1 VNLPLIRPRQFLL
14 ASLMSSL
21 LALGATSAWADLVL
35 PDGSTIPEVHV
46 SEGEDEPT
54 PGDVMR
60 TRNEKVFAD
69 TIQKLKDKGFSEVG
83 NQLPLP
89 AIDQGE
95 HKVELKKVAWD
106 KVTNLRLLGH
116 ANEPL
121 KLLMVL
127 TDGFRQDTRDEVQ
140 QVIQI
145 IKEINQ
151 DAGMPPHR
159 LRLKLH
165 LILSSPKELNKLDL
179 SAEDYREFVEVN
191 KYFASGDVWMQDWGE
206 IGAVMVEGAHKERTV
221 VFDSNRGR
229 GLAELP
235 ERLARNWNGH
245 YIKGP
250 PGRGAGNYGGNIEV
264 TPDDYLVIGN
274 TSTPAIREMF
284 SKMGYMNRMKVL
296 RTDWLLVG
304 HVDEYLS
311 FLPDPNTRLG
321 YKLVKADPIKAMEL
335 MKGTA
340 PRDFTSSL
348 QGMILSAFKMA
359 SSFPE
364 MLALD
369 RRGFLG
375 SYERVGAI
383 HAGLH
388 DVKMDLGGIDSDE
401 LITLQ
406 QEAGAIIDEQVNQ
419 LVAFL
424 REQHGEDMEVPVIS
438 VPTLFH
444 KSRGKFAALTPGV
457 ANMVVLRKH
466 LIIPD
471 PLVPEFQADLKQSL
485 PAAGFKPP
493 VPPGRR
499 GPAPPGDAPGQVP
512 QAARGQDEP
521 EAAAGPEGHAG
532 AAGSGRGLAS
542 DPAWTPARW
551 AGVPR
556 VRVDMLHWGRCERSP
571 WSWPCWS
578 SAAEIH
584 HLRPRLPRR
593 RLRPTRRSWPGRRSR
608 RPGRGS
614 PACTRGTTPGPTS
627 PCGSTRPS

>member
-1 VNLPLIRPRQFLL
+1 MHLPLIQPRQFLL

-21 LALGATSAWADLVL
+21 VALGASPAWADLVL
-35 PDGSTIPEVHV
+35 PDGTSIPEVHV
-46 SEGEDEPT
+46 SEGFEDPT
-54 PGDVMR
+54 PGDVVR

-69 TIQKLKDKGFSEVG
+69 TIQALKDKGFSEVG
-83 NQLPLP
+83 NQLPP
-89 AIDQGE
+89 PQIDQGE
-95 HKVELKKVAWD
+95 HHVELKKVAWD

-140 QVIQI
+140 QVIGI

-151 DAGMPPHR
+151 AAGMPPHR
-159 LRLKLH
+159 ERLKLH
-165 LILSSPKELNKLDL
+165 LILSSPSELNKLDL
-179 SAEDYREFVEVN
+179 SEEDYREHVEVN
-191 KYFASGDVWMQDWGE
+191 KYFSSGDVWMQDWGE
-206 IGAVMVEGAHKERTV
+206 IGAVMVEGASKERTV
-221 VFDSNRGR
+221 LFDSNRGR

-274 TSTPAIREMF
+274 TSTPKIQEMF
-284 SKMGYMNRMKVL
+284 RQMGYQDRMTVL

-304 HVDEYLS
+304 HVDEYIS
-311 FLPDPNTRLG
+311 FLPDPSTRLG
-321 YKLVKADPIKAMEL
+321 YKLVKADPLKAMDL
-335 MKGTA
+335 MKKTA
-340 PRDFTSSL
+340 PRDFSSSL
-348 QGMILSAFKMA
+348 QGMIESAFKMA

-375 SYERVGAI
+375 NYERVGAI

-388 DVKMDLGGIDSDE
+388 NVQMDLGGIDSDQ
-401 LITLQ
+401 LIALQ
-406 QEAGAIIDEQVNQ
+406 QEAASIIDAQIDQ
-419 LVAFL
+419 LVGFL
-424 REQHGEDMEVPVIS
+424 REKHGEDMEVPVIS

-471 PLVPEFQADLKQSL
+471 PLVPEFQADLQKSL
-485 PAAGFKPP
+485 PAAGFQPRL
-493 VPPGRR
+493 VPNLTYHIGVGQLHCGTNTFRHPNRYVHPR
-499 GPAPPGDAPGQVP
+499 YRQAAESRFRQVMRQAQFKKQLKAKMNQKLLPAP
-512 QAARGQDEP
+512 
-521 EAAAGPEGHAG
+521 AGE
-532 AAGSGRGLAS
+532 
-542 DPAWTPARW
+542 
-551 AGVPR
+551 
-556 VRVDMLHWGRCERSP
+556 
-571 WSWPCWS
+571 
-578 SAAEIH
+578 
-584 HLRPRLPRR
+584 
-593 RLRPTRRSWPGRRSR
+593 
-608 RPGRGS
+608 
-614 PACTRGTTPGPTS
+614 
-627 PCGSTRPS
+627 

>member
-1 VNLPLIRPRQFLL
+1 MNLQALRPRRFML
-14 ASLMSSL
+14 ASLLSSL
-21 LALGATSAWADLVL
+21 VALGATPAQADLML
-35 PDGSTIPEVHV
+35 PDGTSIPEVHV
-46 SEGEDEPT
+46 SEGFEEPT

-60 TRNEKVFAD
+60 TRNEQVFAD
-69 TIQKLKDKGFSEVG
+69 TIQALKDKGFQEVG
-83 NQLPLP
+83 NQLPVP
-89 AIDQGE
+89 AKIGVDE
-95 HKVELKKVAWD
+95 HDVELKNVAWD

-140 QVIQI
+140 QVVRI

-151 DAGMPPHR
+151 AAGMPPHR
-159 LRLKLH
+159 ERLKLH
-165 LILSSPKELNKLDL
+165 LILSSPKELNTLDL
-179 SAEDYREFVEVN
+179 SAEDAQEFVEVN

-206 IGAVMVEGAHKERTV
+206 IGAVMVEGATKERTV

-264 TPDDYLVIGN
+264 TPDDFLVIGN
-274 TSTPAIREMF
+274 TSTPEIRAMF
-284 SKMGYMNRMKVL
+284 AQMGYQDRMKVL

-304 HVDEYLS
+304 HVDEYIS
-311 FLPDPNTRLG
+311 FLPAPETRLG
-321 YKLVKADPIKAMEL
+321 YKIVKADPIRAMEL
-335 MKGTA
+335 IQKTA
-340 PRDFTSSL
+340 PPSFASSL
-348 QGMILSAFKMA
+348 RGMIESAFKMA

-375 SYERVGAI
+375 NYERVGAI

-388 DVKMDLGGIDSDE
+388 NVKMDLGGIDSDE
-401 LITLQ
+401 LLAMQ
-406 QEAGAIIDEQVNQ
+406 QEAGSIIEEQVGL

-424 REQHGEDMEVPVIS
+424 REQHGEDMEIPVVS

-444 KSRGKFAALTPGV
+444 KSRGQYAALTPGV

-471 PLVPEFQADLKQSL
+471 PLVPEFQADLKKTL
-485 PAAGFKPP
+485 PAAGF
-493 VPPGRR
+493 VPKLVPNLTYHIGV
-499 GPAPPGDAPGQVP
+499 GQLHCGTNTFRHPNRYVHP
-512 QAARGQDEP
+512 RYRQAA
-521 EAAAGPEGHAG
+521 EARMRSVMRQAKFKKQQPVAAGE
-532 AAGSGRGLAS
+532 
-542 DPAWTPARW
+542 
-551 AGVPR
+551 
-556 VRVDMLHWGRCERSP
+556 
-571 WSWPCWS
+571 
-578 SAAEIH
+578 
-584 HLRPRLPRR
+584 
-593 RLRPTRRSWPGRRSR
+593 
-608 RPGRGS
+608 
-614 PACTRGTTPGPTS
+614 
-627 PCGSTRPS
+627 